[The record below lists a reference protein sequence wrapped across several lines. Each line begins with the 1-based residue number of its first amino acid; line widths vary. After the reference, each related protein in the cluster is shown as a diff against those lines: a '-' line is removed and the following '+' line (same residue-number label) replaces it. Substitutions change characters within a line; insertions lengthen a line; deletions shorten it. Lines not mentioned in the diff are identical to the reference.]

1 LSPGGQGEGYGIES
15 RDGVVLS
22 ELEQAA
28 STTAT
33 ATTSETAATAITA
46 AAAAATTAAPISA
59 QQPICAAAAATGC
72 DSSWSFTTEH
82 IFPAFNHLSPAIAYD
97 PDGDGISVI

>member
-1 LSPGGQGEGYGIES
+1 MVLQLVRVRGTES

-22 ELEQAA
+22 KLKQAA

-33 ATTSETAATAITA
+33 ATTSETAATAVATA
-46 AAAAATTAAPISA
+46 AAATIATIPA
-59 QQPICAAAAATGC
+59 QQPICAAAATGR
-72 DSSWSFTTEH
+72 DPSWSFTTEH